1 VPPTSGKSQRDSSIP
16 PIPSYICTSQGRE
29 QNTCNEAVILREAL
43 LEFTRAWRRHFAK
56 VPQHEWV
63 CWDAQQALRHFLS
76 ASGTAGPH
84 ELGALAL
91 AVLLFLS
98 KYSRLSPLSHT
109 SMSSLYSVYH
119 YRKGCKPWWRERS
132 EAHLLQFAGYL
143 DILCFG
149 SPDHD
154 GVETLQAAL
163 GFNVHSGAGIAMPLV
178 ALMAGTP
185 RNVASVF
192 GRLLR
197 LLPQRCRLHLDVSGD
212 WYETLLAVAAG
223 WIRPSAN
230 PHVLHQQL
238 LILWELSHT
247 LQFEHGLTALDGD
260 KLRN

>member
-1 VPPTSGKSQRDSSIP
+1 
-16 PIPSYICTSQGRE
+16 
-29 QNTCNEAVILREAL
+29 

-192 GRLLR
+192 GRTNTGKR
-197 LLPQRCRLHLDVSGD
+197 GLPLAMRSWNWYVIRAPMAGGSSRTHVSARQKWD
-212 WYETLLAVAAG
+212 LVA
-223 WIRPSAN
+223 W
-230 PHVLHQQL
+230 
-238 LILWELSHT
+238 
-247 LQFEHGLTALDGD
+247 
-260 KLRN
+260 